1 MALLTQNVSM
11 AFQKGAAGPGWV
23 GGTSY
28 NGLYQEALP
37 KRGTFFML
45 QVLERVGFSR
55 VKVYERLGKSVI

>member
-11 AFQKGAAGPGWV
+11 AFQKGAAGPGGG

-37 KRGTFFML
+37 ERGTFFML
-45 QVLERVGFSR
+45 QV
-55 VKVYERLGKSVI
+55 

>member
-11 AFQKGAAGPGWV
+11 AFQKGTAGPGGGGG

-45 QVLERVGFSR
+45 QV
-55 VKVYERLGKSVI
+55 

>member
-11 AFQKGAAGPGWV
+11 AFQKGAAGPGGGGGGGAW
-23 GGTSY
+23 GTSY

-45 QVLERVGFSR
+45 QV
-55 VKVYERLGKSVI
+55 